1 METINSNRKQN
12 SCYLVEQVIVIWG
25 DNRKRIINSNWGLF
39 FGRKAVI
46 FKLDLL
52 HSWWEG
58 QKERKTT

>member
-1 METINSNRKQN
+1 M
-12 SCYLVEQVIVIWG
+12 EQVIVIWG